1 MPSLSMGIP
10 SKRNIGRVTVR
21 SFPGMMFRRL
31 ASEVLW
37 FLKESLWSITTED
50 TLNERLCSFSLGS
63 LLELNDDDSITELCS
78 VVWLRD

>member
-1 MPSLSMGIP
+1 M
-10 SKRNIGRVTVR
+10 
-21 SFPGMMFRRL
+21 
-31 ASEVLW
+31 LW